1 MNSFKK
7 VSVVIP
13 CYNDHLFIER
23 CLNSV
28 ISQSYPNIE
37 VIVVDDGSNNETKAI
52 LNSLRPKINRL
63 LSQSNL
69 GQSSA
74 RNNGIKAADGEFIFV
89 LDSDDYIESSFVEKA
104 VRQFEL
110 SSSIGLVSCY
120 TKRISEKGDT
130 FDLFEPK
137 GGGLDSFLIYNS
149 ALSSMFYKNDWEKI
163 GGYDEGMRDGFEDW
177 EFYIRM
183 MSLGFKAYIIPEVLL
198 NYTIRKNSTTSRANK
213 KKYELLKYI
222 YTKHE
227 TLYKENYSEL
237 ISHLLS
243 RIEREEIEKLK
254 GFDRIEYRI
263 GKVLLTPVRYVKGL
277 FYRVF

>member
-1 MNSFKK
+1 
-7 VSVVIP
+7 
-13 CYNDHLFIER
+13 
-23 CLNSV
+23 
-28 ISQSYPNIE
+28 
-37 VIVVDDGSNNETKAI
+37 
-52 LNSLRPKINRL
+52 
-63 LSQSNL
+63 
-69 GQSSA
+69 
-74 RNNGIKAADGEFIFV
+74 
-89 LDSDDYIESSFVEKA
+89 
-104 VRQFEL
+104 
-110 SSSIGLVSCY
+110 
-120 TKRISEKGDT
+120 
-130 FDLFEPK
+130 
-137 GGGLDSFLIYNS
+137 
-149 ALSSMFYKNDWEKI
+149 MFYKDDWEKI

-183 MSLGFKAYIIPEVLL
+183 MSLDITAYIIPEVLL

-222 YTKHE
+222 YNKHE
-227 TLYKENYSEL
+227 SLYKENYSEL